1 MRYVAWIDGMVV
13 DASQLRLDAPFVM
26 QRIHTLAGKVYNA
39 HAHVVVLREASEY
52 MFGFMSLVTGAD
64 VERVVSKLLECAHAP
79 LECSVPVAMRLDARG
94 VLSFEIESP
103 TYGRG
108 VYLRAKRGVGVTIE
122 HARPIDIMAE
132 SSESIA
138 IDAMTECRVAHQG
151 GDVALWTDASGN
163 LISRPWMPLFVY
175 HKENLYTP
183 AEFHSVEYHM
193 AARAIRAAG
202 YNLYV
207 HAIPSSALTA
217 VDELFIV
224 DIMGVSSLG
233 VVKKHRLR
241 SSVAIKIAK
250 MMEP

>member
-1 MRYVAWIDGMVV
+1 MRHIAWIDGMVI
-13 DASQLRLDAPFVM
+13 DASQLRLDIPFVL

-39 HAHVVVLREASEY
+39 HAHVVVLREASGY
-52 MFGFMSLVTGAD
+52 MFGFMSLITGAD
-64 VERVVSKLLECAHAP
+64 VERIVSKLLECAHAP
-79 LECSVPVAMRLDARG
+79 IECSVPVVMRLDSRG
-94 VLSFEIESP
+94 MLSFEIESP

-108 VYLRAKRGVGVTIE
+108 AYLRAKRGVGVEIE
-122 HARPIDIMAE
+122 HSAPIAIMAE
-132 SSESIA
+132 SSESVA

-151 GDVALWTDASGN
+151 GDIALWTDTSGN

-175 HKENLYTP
+175 HKDNVYTP
-183 AEFHSVEYHM
+183 VEFHSVEYSV

-217 VDELFIV
+217 IDELFIV
-224 DIMGVSSLG
+224 DIMGVNSLG
-233 VVKKHRLR
+233 VVRKHRLR
-241 SSVAIKIAK
+241 SSVAIRVAK